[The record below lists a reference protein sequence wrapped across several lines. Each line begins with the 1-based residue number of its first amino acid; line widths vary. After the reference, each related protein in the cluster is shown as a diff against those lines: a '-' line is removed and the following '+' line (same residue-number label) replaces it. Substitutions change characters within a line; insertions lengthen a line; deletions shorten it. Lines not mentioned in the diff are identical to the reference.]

1 MHWCQFYIFKLLNC
15 TVVLLLQILPNGKA
29 WIPSLVKEIIGV
41 ATNGNKSIVVDKK
54 LLEGSES
61 NDRGKVFIPL
71 ILGVQVKVLGFL
83 N

>member
-1 MHWCQFYIFKLLNC
+1 M
-15 TVVLLLQILPNGKA
+15 
-29 WIPSLVKEIIGV
+29 VKEIIGV